1 MVAEDASVTS
11 KGQVTIPKNI
21 RSKLGIG
28 SGSKV
33 SFILRDGEVVMIP
46 KSDNPLEEM
55 REMRSEI
62 AFSKKEID
70 DMIEESNSKWADQR

>member
-21 RSKLGIG
+21 RSKLGIE

-33 SFILRDGEVVMIP
+33 SFILKDGEVVMIP
-46 KSDNPLEEM
+46 KSDDPLEEM

-62 AFSKKEID
+62 VFSEKEIE
-70 DMIEESNSKWADQR
+70 DMIEESKSKWADQR

>member
-1 MVAEDASVTS
+1 MVAEDESVTS

-21 RSKLGIG
+21 RSILGTS

-33 SFILRDGEVVMIP
+33 FLILRDDEVVMIP

-62 AFSKKEID
+62 AFSKKEIN
-70 DMIEESNSKWADQR
+70 DMIEESKSTSA